1 MCALKRSGKEWLV
14 YMETMGQRIKKTRKM
29 MKMTQVEFA
38 KLLDVPQPSI
48 SAYEKDKYLPSFEVI
63 GKIMKECNVS
73 FEWLNGYN
81 SVPDSTLTVTDIG
94 NMISQLFEIDSLSFQ
109 VEAEKSHS
117 SSKNKSECI
126 HPKVTFTLLNND
138 ALGDNLI
145 SYLYEM
151 QSVCFDCSNHLISE
165 EESLNK
171 KSQIYEKYMIPISFK
186 KYRETSEKEL
196 METQVKALQKK
207 LNDEKESNNSE
218 EKFTVITG
226 NINNLNDKN
235 E

>member
-1 MCALKRSGKEWLV
+1 
-14 YMETMGQRIKKTRKM
+14 METMGQRIKNTRKM

-151 QSVCFDCSNHLISE
+151 QSVCFDYSNHLISE

>member
-1 MCALKRSGKEWLV
+1 
-14 YMETMGQRIKKTRKM
+14 METMGQRIKKTRKM

-94 NMISQLFEIDSLSFQ
+94 NMISQLFEIDSLSFK

>member
-1 MCALKRSGKEWLV
+1 MK
-14 YMETMGQRIKKTRKM
+14 TMGQRIKKTRKM

-226 NINNLNDKN
+226 NLNNLNDKN

>member
-1 MCALKRSGKEWLV
+1 
-14 YMETMGQRIKKTRKM
+14 METMGQRIKKTRKM

-109 VEAEKSHS
+109 VEAEMSHS
-117 SSKNKSECI
+117 SSKDKSECI

-151 QSVCFDCSNHLISE
+151 QSVCFDYPNHLISE
-165 EESLNK
+165 EESLNE

-207 LNDEKESNNSE
+207 LNNEKESNNSE

>member
-1 MCALKRSGKEWLV
+1 
-14 YMETMGQRIKKTRKM
+14 METMGQRIKKTRKM

-226 NINNLNDKN
+226 NINNLNGKN

>member
-1 MCALKRSGKEWLV
+1 
-14 YMETMGQRIKKTRKM
+14 METMGQRIKKTRKM

-109 VEAEKSHS
+109 VEAEMSHS
-117 SSKNKSECI
+117 SSKDKSECI

-186 KYRETSEKEL
+186 KYREMSEKEL

-226 NINNLNDKN
+226 NINNLNNKN

>member
-1 MCALKRSGKEWLV
+1 
-14 YMETMGQRIKKTRKM
+14 METMGQRIKKTRKM

-151 QSVCFDCSNHLISE
+151 QSVCFDYSNHLISE

>member
-1 MCALKRSGKEWLV
+1 
-14 YMETMGQRIKKTRKM
+14 METIGQRIKKTRKM

-151 QSVCFDCSNHLISE
+151 QSACFDCSNHLISE

>member
-1 MCALKRSGKEWLV
+1 
-14 YMETMGQRIKKTRKM
+14 METMGQRIKKTRKM

-117 SSKNKSECI
+117 SSKDKSECI

-186 KYRETSEKEL
+186 NYRGTSEKEL
-196 METQVKALQKK
+196 METQVKALQRK

-226 NINNLNDKN
+226 NINNLNDKD

>member
-1 MCALKRSGKEWLV
+1 
-14 YMETMGQRIKKTRKM
+14 METMGQRIKKTRKM

-109 VEAEKSHS
+109 VEAEMSHS
-117 SSKNKSECI
+117 SSKDKSECI

-196 METQVKALQKK
+196 MEIQVKALQKK
-207 LNDEKESNNSE
+207 LNDEKESNNSK

>member
-1 MCALKRSGKEWLV
+1 
-14 YMETMGQRIKKTRKM
+14 METMGQRIKKTRKM

-117 SSKNKSECI
+117 SSKDKSECI

-151 QSVCFDCSNHLISE
+151 QSVCFDYSNHLISE

-196 METQVKALQKK
+196 METQVKALQK
-207 LNDEKESNNSE
+207 N
-218 EKFTVITG
+218 
-226 NINNLNDKN
+226 
-235 E
+235 

>member
-1 MCALKRSGKEWLV
+1 
-14 YMETMGQRIKKTRKM
+14 METMGQRIKKTRKM

-73 FEWLNGYN
+73 FEWLNRYN

>member
-1 MCALKRSGKEWLV
+1 
-14 YMETMGQRIKKTRKM
+14 METMGQRIKKTRKM

-151 QSVCFDCSNHLISE
+151 QSVCFDHSNHLISE

>member
-1 MCALKRSGKEWLV
+1 
-14 YMETMGQRIKKTRKM
+14 METMGQRIKKTRKM

-109 VEAEKSHS
+109 VEAEMSHS
-117 SSKNKSECI
+117 SSKDKSECI

-151 QSVCFDCSNHLISE
+151 QSVCFDYSNQLISE

-207 LNDEKESNNSE
+207 LNNEKESNNSE

>member
-1 MCALKRSGKEWLV
+1 
-14 YMETMGQRIKKTRKM
+14 METMGQRIKKTRKM

-94 NMISQLFEIDSLSFQ
+94 NMISQLFEIDSLSFR

>member
-1 MCALKRSGKEWLV
+1 
-14 YMETMGQRIKKTRKM
+14 METMGQRIKKTRKM

-196 METQVKALQKK
+196 METQVIPLQKK

>member
-1 MCALKRSGKEWLV
+1 
-14 YMETMGQRIKKTRKM
+14 METMGQRIKKTRKM

-109 VEAEKSHS
+109 VEAEMSHS
-117 SSKNKSECI
+117 SSKDKSECI

-186 KYRETSEKEL
+186 KYREMSEKEL

>member
-1 MCALKRSGKEWLV
+1 
-14 YMETMGQRIKKTRKM
+14 METMGQRIKKTRKM

-109 VEAEKSHS
+109 VEAEMSHS
-117 SSKNKSECI
+117 SSKDKSECI

-151 QSVCFDCSNHLISE
+151 QSVCFDYSNHLISE

-186 KYRETSEKEL
+186 KYREMSEKEL

>member
-1 MCALKRSGKEWLV
+1 
-14 YMETMGQRIKKTRKM
+14 METMGQRIKKTRKM

-63 GKIMKECNVS
+63 GKIMKECTVS

-109 VEAEKSHS
+109 VEAEMSHS
-117 SSKNKSECI
+117 SSKDKSECI

>member
-1 MCALKRSGKEWLV
+1 
-14 YMETMGQRIKKTRKM
+14 METMGQRIKKTRKM

-109 VEAEKSHS
+109 VEAEMSHS
-117 SSKNKSECI
+117 SSKDKSECI

-171 KSQIYEKYMIPISFK
+171 KSQINEKYMIPISFK

>member
-1 MCALKRSGKEWLV
+1 
-14 YMETMGQRIKKTRKM
+14 METMGQRIKKTRKM

-218 EKFTVITG
+218 EKFTIITG

>member
-1 MCALKRSGKEWLV
+1 
-14 YMETMGQRIKKTRKM
+14 METMGQRIKKTRKM

-81 SVPDSTLTVTDIG
+81 SVPVSTLTVTDIG

-109 VEAEKSHS
+109 VEAEMSHS
-117 SSKNKSECI
+117 SSKDKSECI

-151 QSVCFDCSNHLISE
+151 QSVCFDYSNHLISE

-207 LNDEKESNNSE
+207 LNNEKESNNSE

>member
-1 MCALKRSGKEWLV
+1 
-14 YMETMGQRIKKTRKM
+14 METMGQRIKKTRKM

-151 QSVCFDCSNHLISE
+151 QSVCFDYSNHLISE

-186 KYRETSEKEL
+186 KYIETSEKEL

>member
-1 MCALKRSGKEWLV
+1 
-14 YMETMGQRIKKTRKM
+14 METMGQRIKKTRKM

-151 QSVCFDCSNHLISE
+151 QSVCFDYSNHLISE

-196 METQVKALQKK
+196 MEAQVKALQKK

>member
-1 MCALKRSGKEWLV
+1 
-14 YMETMGQRIKKTRKM
+14 METMGQRIKKTRKM

-117 SSKNKSECI
+117 SSKNKTECI

-196 METQVKALQKK
+196 METQVKALQNK
-207 LNDEKESNNSE
+207 LNNEKESNNSE

>member
-1 MCALKRSGKEWLV
+1 
-14 YMETMGQRIKKTRKM
+14 METMGQRIKKTRKM

-207 LNDEKESNNSE
+207 LNGEKESNNSE

-226 NINNLNDKN
+226 NLNNLNDKN

>member
-1 MCALKRSGKEWLV
+1 
-14 YMETMGQRIKKTRKM
+14 METMGQRIKKTRKM

-196 METQVKALQKK
+196 METQVKALKKK

>member
-1 MCALKRSGKEWLV
+1 
-14 YMETMGQRIKKTRKM
+14 METMGQRIKKTRKM

-73 FEWLNGYN
+73 FEWLNGYK

-109 VEAEKSHS
+109 VEAEMSHS
-117 SSKNKSECI
+117 SSKDKSECI

-151 QSVCFDCSNHLISE
+151 QSVCFDYSNHLISE

-207 LNDEKESNNSE
+207 LNNEKESNNSE

>member
-1 MCALKRSGKEWLV
+1 
-14 YMETMGQRIKKTRKM
+14 METMGQRIKKTRKM

-218 EKFTVITG
+218 EKFTVIT
-226 NINNLNDKN
+226 
-235 E
+235 

>member
-1 MCALKRSGKEWLV
+1 
-14 YMETMGQRIKKTRKM
+14 METMGQRIKKTRKM

-73 FEWLNGYN
+73 FEWLNGYI

-109 VEAEKSHS
+109 VEAEMSHS
-117 SSKNKSECI
+117 SSKDKSECI

-151 QSVCFDCSNHLISE
+151 QSVCFDYSNHLISE

-207 LNDEKESNNSE
+207 LNNEKESNNSE

>member
-1 MCALKRSGKEWLV
+1 
-14 YMETMGQRIKKTRKM
+14 METMGQRIKKTRKM

-186 KYRETSEKEL
+186 KYRETSGKEL

>member
-1 MCALKRSGKEWLV
+1 
-14 YMETMGQRIKKTRKM
+14 METMGQRIKKTRKM

-109 VEAEKSHS
+109 VEAEMSHS
-117 SSKNKSECI
+117 SSKDKSECI

-218 EKFTVITG
+218 EKFAVITG

>member
-1 MCALKRSGKEWLV
+1 
-14 YMETMGQRIKKTRKM
+14 METMGQRIKKTRKM

-48 SAYEKDKYLPSFEVI
+48 SAYEKDRYLPSFEVI

>member
-1 MCALKRSGKEWLV
+1 
-14 YMETMGQRIKKTRKM
+14 METMGQRIKKTRKM

-94 NMISQLFEIDSLSFQ
+94 NMISQLFEIDNLSFQ
-109 VEAEKSHS
+109 VEAEMSHS
-117 SSKNKSECI
+117 SSKNKSKCI

-151 QSVCFDCSNHLISE
+151 QSVCFDYSNHLISE

>member
-1 MCALKRSGKEWLV
+1 
-14 YMETMGQRIKKTRKM
+14 METMGQRIKKTRKM

-235 E
+235 

>member
-1 MCALKRSGKEWLV
+1 
-14 YMETMGQRIKKTRKM
+14 METMGQRIKKTRKM

-48 SAYEKDKYLPSFEVI
+48 SAYDKYLPSFEVI

>member
-1 MCALKRSGKEWLV
+1 
-14 YMETMGQRIKKTRKM
+14 METMGQRIKKTRKM
-29 MKMTQVEFA
+29 MKMTQIEFA

-109 VEAEKSHS
+109 VEAEMSHS
-117 SSKNKSECI
+117 SSKDKSECI

>member
-1 MCALKRSGKEWLV
+1 
-14 YMETMGQRIKKTRKM
+14 METMGQRIKKTRKM

-109 VEAEKSHS
+109 VEAEMSHS
-117 SSKNKSECI
+117 SSKNKSKCI

-151 QSVCFDCSNHLISE
+151 QSVCFDYSNHLISE

>member
-1 MCALKRSGKEWLV
+1 
-14 YMETMGQRIKKTRKM
+14 METMGQRIKKTRKM

-196 METQVKALQKK
+196 METQVKAIQKK

>member
-1 MCALKRSGKEWLV
+1 
-14 YMETMGQRIKKTRKM
+14 METMGQRIKKTRKM

-196 METQVKALQKK
+196 METQVKALQKN